1 MTYAHNF
8 DESDAQGIKKQNG
21 VGNYLHRRWISSI
34 FCTVLRRTFSSD
46 VFERRKSTGSGLFA
60 LLSRE
65 FEQSLGKIDSL
76 RVKTLTCSNTNL
88 IVPRH
93 IKREKGSLL
102 VDERRLKTSLFKLP
116 LDSECEDCEW
126 DSDYCNHDPRPLTSL
141 DMCRRWSALLVI
153 TWVRLLLF

>member
-1 MTYAHNF
+1 M
-8 DESDAQGIKKQNG
+8 
-21 VGNYLHRRWISSI
+21 
-34 FCTVLRRTFSSD
+34 
-46 VFERRKSTGSGLFA
+46 
-60 LLSRE
+60 SRE

-102 VDERRLKTSLFKLP
+102 VEERRSKTSLFKLP

-141 DMCRRWSALLVI
+141 DMCRRCSALLVI
-153 TWVRLLLF
+153 T